1 MLANK
6 DKAKDNSGLKRFSF
20 EQNFQD
26 DSTDV
31 EEDYDVIREKLFK
44 VNDQSDEGYGRQ
56 ILEDIKDNKKM

>member
-1 MLANK
+1 M
-6 DKAKDNSGLKRFSF
+6 KRFSF

-31 EEDYDVIREKLFK
+31 EEDYENIREKLFK

-56 ILEDIKDNKKM
+56 ILQEIKDNKKI